1 MNSLELRASKVQTD
15 ARGASAR
22 LVERLGVHNISL
34 LVALAILVVIFGSL
48 RGDVFFSSRNLL
60 NIGLGITILGV
71 LAMSQTV
78 VIVAGGLDIAVGA
91 TVGLT
96 TVSTAM
102 AIQATGSPAAGIVA
116 GLVLGGL
123 AGLVNGIIITYGRVN
138 AVIATLGTMAIFR
151 GIAFIMSDGQSIA
164 IFSDTFRFIGIGR
177 ILGLPLLI
185 WILVLTA
192 IVFHLFLARSIVG
205 RNIYALGG
213 NPVVARF
220 SGININRYRVGIYI
234 MSGVAAGLAGILL
247 AARTGSGQPVSGSQ
261 GLELEAITA
270 AVLGGCAL
278 QGGKGTIVGALLG
291 VAIIGVLNNGM
302 ILTSVPTF
310 YQLLAKGSLLILA
323 VVIAE
328 YHLNRT

>member
-1 MNSLELRASKVQTD
+1 MNSLELRASKAQTD
-15 ARGASAR
+15 ASGASSR

-102 AIQATGSPAAGIVA
+102 AIQATGSPSAGIVA

-302 ILTSVPTF
+302 ILTSVPSF

>member
-1 MNSLELRASKVQTD
+1 MNSLELRTATTQTD
-15 ARGASAR
+15 NRRASLRIA
-22 LVERLGVHNISL
+22 ERIGIHNISL
-34 LVALAILVVIFGSL
+34 LIALAILVLIFGTL

-91 TVGLT
+91 IVGLT

-102 AIQATGSPAAGIVA
+102 AIQATGSPAAGILA

-185 WILVLTA
+185 WILLLTA